1 MLASNVRLISHWS
14 ESRGVYDDICYLRQ
28 AHLFQRFGWHG
39 LDTSLAHETDGY
51 LAAKLRSIDFP
62 NWNEPTRAPCH
73 MQTAD
78 GSKWVMTPPPGT
90 GFVLALFPE
99 GFQVVPLYVAAN
111 VIIAGFALYGLWR
124 ARERVSLT
132 LAAVFGALSIYF
144 MINPTKASYSM
155 APTMIVCALTGLF
168 TARLFLDESGRRL
181 LMVAAV
187 GVLLGLSASFRIAN
201 VFLSAGYFLFFGLSF
216 LTWRTRET
224 FLSGLTLGLAFL
236 VGLLPV
242 FAANL
247 VNSGNPLVSAYGGPD
262 TAPPSSGS
270 RRTAG
275 LSARHAVSV
284 DRDRRCRDRAVV
296 AFRKPF
302 RCQETCT
309 AGRRQSRTES
319 GVLCD
324 TSGVHAVLHHAYPDA
339 VVVDAVVCPAAS
351 AGRGARGCIDPAR
364 AGQSGSAAAMTSA
377 QPRIAVLVPC
387 YNEEA
392 AVATVVADFRK
403 ALPAAEIYVY
413 DNNSRDGTAAVARE
427 AGAIVRS
434 ERRQGKGHVVR
445 RMFADV
451 EADIYV
457 LVDGDAT
464 YDAPSAPRMI
474 DKLLDEHLDMVVGFR
489 IDQSQA
495 AYRLGHRTGNRML
508 TDFLSSTFGQEF
520 KDILSGY
527 RVFSRRFVKSFPVL
541 SDGFEI
547 ETELAVYALELSL
560 PVAEVE
566 TPYYARPE
574 GSFSKLN
581 TWRDGFR
588 IFGTMLKLYR
598 SERPL
603 RFFTVIGIL
612 LALAAIILAIPIV
625 VTFIETG
632 LVPRLPTAVLSMGLT
647 IVAILS
653 VSSGIVLDTV
663 TRGRREMKMLA
674 YLSQPAPKRT

>member
-1 MLASNVRLISHWS
+1 
-14 ESRGVYDDICYLRQ
+14 
-28 AHLFQRFGWHG
+28 
-39 LDTSLAHETDGY
+39 
-51 LAAKLRSIDFP
+51 
-62 NWNEPTRAPCH
+62 
-73 MQTAD
+73 
-78 GSKWVMTPPPGT
+78 
-90 GFVLALFPE
+90 
-99 GFQVVPLYVAAN
+99 
-111 VIIAGFALYGLWR
+111 
-124 ARERVSLT
+124 
-132 LAAVFGALSIYF
+132 
-144 MINPTKASYSM
+144 
-155 APTMIVCALTGLF
+155 
-168 TARLFLDESGRRL
+168 
-181 LMVAAV
+181 
-187 GVLLGLSASFRIAN
+187 
-201 VFLSAGYFLFFGLSF
+201 
-216 LTWRTRET
+216 
-224 FLSGLTLGLAFL
+224 
-236 VGLLPV
+236 
-242 FAANL
+242 
-247 VNSGNPLVSAYGGPD
+247 
-262 TAPPSSGS
+262 
-270 RRTAG
+270 
-275 LSARHAVSV
+275 
-284 DRDRRCRDRAVV
+284 
-296 AFRKPF
+296 
-302 RCQETCT
+302 
-309 AGRRQSRTES
+309 
-319 GVLCD
+319 
-324 TSGVHAVLHHAYPDA
+324 
-339 VVVDAVVCPAAS
+339 
-351 AGRGARGCIDPAR
+351 
-364 AGQSGSAAAMTSA
+364 MTST

-403 ALPAAEIYVY
+403 ALAGAEIYVY
-413 DNNSRDGTAAVARE
+413 DNNSRDNTAAVARE

-474 DKLLDEHLDMVVGFR
+474 DKLLEEHLDMVVGLR

-495 AYRLGHRTGNRML
+495 AYRLGHRAGNRML
-508 TDFLSSTFGQEF
+508 TGFLSSTFGHAF

-588 IFGTMLKLYR
+588 ILGTMLKLYR

-612 LALAAIILAIPIV
+612 LALAAITLAIPIV

-647 IVAILS
+647 IVAMLS
-653 VSSGIVLDTV
+653 VSSGLVLDTV

-674 YLSQPAPKRT
+674 YLSQPAPERN